1 MLLRDPI
8 PRLDARL
15 DPLPLEPSA
24 WQRSPLKAQSHVL
37 AVRRPMA
44 NPDAAVATYVVHDVL
59 RYVLCMA
66 HQTHNIYVYMHKR
79 CICGSNCK
87 HGKNSFTDV
96 AYAINR

>member
-24 WQRSPLKAQSHVL
+24 WQRSQLKAQSHVL

-59 RYVLCMA
+59 RYVCAWHIKRIA
-66 HQTHNIYVYMHKR
+66 HI
-79 CICGSNCK
+79 CICTNA
-87 HGKNSFTDV
+87 
-96 AYAINR
+96 AYVVHTANMARTVLHM